1 MEKINTR
8 TLTTGWLIGLLALT
22 FCLIP
27 TIGGSTTT
35 QVQADTVMM
44 NTTADVVNT
53 TTQNFPYGTYVTG
66 VKLVPYALNKFYR
79 LRVASI
85 SGNILWEHRTTATS
99 DSLSL
104 ALDPV
109 KFRIPSTG
117 IYFQTDDAQT
127 TDVRIFLYT
136 AP

>member
-1 MEKINTR
+1 MKKNQISRLITAILC
-8 TLTTGWLIGLLALT
+8 TLTVLSCTLAQA
-22 FCLIP
+22 
-27 TIGGSTTT
+27 STT

-44 NTTADVVNT
+44 TTTADTVNVSST
-53 TTQNFPYGTYVTG
+53 NFGYGARVTG
-66 VKLVPYALNKFYR
+66 IKLVPYALNKFYR
-79 LRVASI
+79 LRVASV

-109 KFRIPSTG
+109 NFRIPSTG

-136 AP
+136 DVK